1 MHICQ
6 TMEML
11 ILSGCIDYIWFT
23 LNIPKYIRF
32 LISLGLMFF
41 NELLHV
47 IFEYI
52 MKCFSNFLA
61 ISYDRYVLETFCC
74 VCLCLIFCKKYYNDH
89 DKLHYKD
96 ICQTHY
102 NIKIVMTIKCTDN
115 LFFLFLV
122 FFIIFI
128 GRLPYES

>member
-11 ILSGCIDYIWFT
+11 ISSGCIDYIWFT

-32 LISLGLMFF
+32 

-52 MKCFSNFLA
+52 IKCFSNFLA
-61 ISYDRYVLETFCC
+61 ISYGRYVLETFCC

-102 NIKIVMTIKCTDN
+102 NIKIVMTIKCADN
-115 LFFLFLV
+115 LFFLFLI
-122 FFIIFI
+122 FFIVSSRRFS
-128 GRLPYES
+128 YES

>member
-6 TMEML
+6 TIEIV
-11 ILSGCIDYIWFT
+11 ILSGCINYICFT
-23 LNIPKYIRF
+23 FSIPTYIRF
-32 LISLGLMFF
+32 PISLGLIV
-41 NELLHV
+41 LSK
-47 IFEYI
+47 YI
-52 MKCFSNFLA
+52 IKYFSNFLA

-102 NIKIVMTIKCTDN
+102 NIKIVMAIKCTDN